1 MSIYFSLRLLSKKQY
16 LPSYPNWITCKFTT
30 NLKLKI
36 QNLQFIPIIHTES
49 PVVLL
54 RDNHKISPFCYWII
68 QPVQSGHHPVWSDKM

>member
-49 PVVLL
+49 PVV
-54 RDNHKISPFCYWII
+54 
-68 QPVQSGHHPVWSDKM
+68 QPVQSGHHPEWSDKM

>member
-54 RDNHKISPFCYWII
+54 RDNHKNCLCSHWKVSLENSC
-68 QPVQSGHHPVWSDKM
+68 HPQE